1 MMSSIVVIGL
11 AFPKTVP
18 AGETDPL
25 PTITVLVFN
34 HSHASPAIL
43 VEAEREAGRIFGEAG
58 LRVAWLECPMPKGGL
73 QGACQTPL
81 KETDL
86 MLRIASA
93 PLGNSFQDT
102 VFGFAAN
109 PAVATV
115 YYEYVV
121 NQAMSDDAEFEA
133 PMILGCVVAHEIG
146 HLLLGSNSHSSAG
159 IMQPHWQRK
168 QILQRMRHQLLF
180 TTEQSKLMR
189 AEARTRMRPPTGTL
203 KDERR
208 DRFDGQGDLSWS
220 QATNAPARPAVQET
234 QSLARIPV
242 KLPIRVFWDY
252 LVIVEGS
259 IGNAQKLHFLVDTG
273 AYPSVVDQKI
283 AHNLGLADQPAR
295 VNLANKSVQTRL
307 VVLPSL
313 LLGPLHAE
321 ALPVLTEDLSFLRKA
336 LGYKVDAIVGL
347 DVLRKSSFTIN
358 YKTKEMLFGPV
369 ERLTFSAPFETDTP
383 LVTIRTRFED
393 RQLRLMLDTGT
404 PDLMLFQSR
413 MPDSTNWQTLG
424 TEKTANVSGTFR
436 NRKVRISEVYLGKE
450 TIGAQIASVV
460 DDRKDDGDNF
470 DGVLGVRGPQ
480 FWKIAFDFEHRRFCW
495 ER

>member
-1 MMSSIVVIGL
+1 M
-11 AFPKTVP
+11 
-18 AGETDPL
+18 
-25 PTITVLVFN
+25 
-34 HSHASPAIL
+34 
-43 VEAEREAGRIFGEAG
+43 
-58 LRVAWLECPMPKGGL
+58 
-73 QGACQTPL
+73 
-81 KETDL
+81 
-86 MLRIASA
+86 
-93 PLGNSFQDT
+93 
-102 VFGFAAN
+102 
-109 PAVATV
+109 
-115 YYEYVV
+115 
-121 NQAMSDDAEFEA
+121 
-133 PMILGCVVAHEIG
+133 
-146 HLLLGSNSHSSAG
+146 
-159 IMQPHWQRK
+159 
-168 QILQRMRHQLLF
+168 
-180 TTEQSKLMR
+180 
-189 AEARTRMRPPTGTL
+189 
-203 KDERR
+203 
-208 DRFDGQGDLSWS
+208 
-220 QATNAPARPAVQET
+220 QET

-283 AHNLGLADQPAR
+283 AHNLGLADQPAT

-404 PDLMLFQSR
+404 PDLMLLQSR